1 MSQIKINTNKMA
13 IGLLAASIVFT
24 APMLAL
30 DDTKENPRLQYRHS
44 VMETIKYSLLG
55 MSAIIKGDVKDQD
68 QFPALAQSMASAASV
83 ANQMFKEDTRG
94 LEGKTAAKDKIWD
107 NWEDFS
113 KRMSS
118 FNDAA
123 QELAAVAKKGDMK
136 NNIAA
141 FKNAAKNCKSCHD
154 EYQED
159 HDH

>member
-1 MSQIKINTNKMA
+1 MFQTKLRTSKMT
-13 IGLLAASIVFT
+13 IGLLAASIMFT
-24 APMLAL
+24 APMLAV

-55 MSAIIKGDVKDQD
+55 MRAIIKGDVKDQD

-83 ANQMFKEDTRG
+83 ANQMFKEDTRA

-113 KRMSS
+113 KRMST
-118 FNDAA
+118 FNEAA
-123 QELAAVAKKGDMK
+123 QKLATVAKEGDMK
-136 NNIAA
+136 ANIMA
-141 FKNAAKNCKSCHD
+141 FKNTAKNCKSCHD
-154 EYQED
+154 EYQEE